1 MPARRTGGRGRSG
14 SRGAPPRPRFLRARD
29 MSVESAAAMV
39 KNTLAWRV
47 TYRTDAIAQDTSV
60 PACLADIA
68 QLMVRGGPARPARAP
83 PRPAGAYRARCA
95 RMRA

>member
-1 MPARRTGGRGRSG
+1 
-14 SRGAPPRPRFLRARD
+14 

-47 TYRTDAIAQDTSV
+47 TYGTDAIAQDTSV

-68 QLMVRGGPARPARAP
+68 QLMVRAKAARPARAAARRP
-83 PRPAGAYRARCA
+83 GASRPRHAARRA
-95 RMRA
+95 

>member
-1 MPARRTGGRGRSG
+1 
-14 SRGAPPRPRFLRARD
+14 
-29 MSVESAAAMV
+29 MSVEAAAAMV

-47 TYRTDAIAQDTSV
+47 TYGTDAIAQDTSV

-68 QLMVRGGPARPARAP
+68 QLMVRGWVARPARAVP
-83 PRPAGAYRARCA
+83 RRPGAPRPRCA